1 MDPSSSSI
9 TAAVTVEARGV
20 RFDDECVLIPS
31 PQPRSRMPK
40 LLAKP
45 SSFIFK
51 RKDVASPTSPH
62 DHDASRSPAFPRPA
76 LSRKFSLNE
85 GKPPPAPIQR
95 RSSLPPP
102 SRARH
107 ARRASLPPS
116 HLVTVPL
123 RPCCPNCFS
132 ATESAALQ
140 GDNWTE
146 SFSRAARRRRS
157 ASVDNHP
164 CPPHLLA
171 DSGATI
177 QWSTVAESTSTTPFL
192 SVLVVDEANRNVTP
206 GATDDDVASAG
217 VSDEQGS
224 NAILNGLDHL
234 SVQDSDDDILP
245 PMLSRHKPWLSP
257 VPSNNPSADDLS
269 PASAAAEDADGLRMC
284 SSPASTSIS
293 PPASPLPQT
302 PSSSTFPTPVS
313 SPTISSPTRQRER
326 EASPR
331 IPNSFRIPKG
341 ASLVRAGSDILK
353 GVRVL
358 GGGPI

>member
-1 MDPSSSSI
+1 MTSVSSFRTPSLALACQNSLPSHHRSFSSEETSPLPPLLMTMTHPGLQSSLDPRKHRFSSSSHPL
-9 TAAVTVEARGV
+9 TSNR
-20 RFDDECVLIPS
+20 LLS
-31 PQPRSRMPK
+31 PR
-40 LLAKP
+40 
-45 SSFIFK
+45 I
-51 RKDVASPTSPH
+51 
-62 DHDASRSPAFPRPA
+62 
-76 LSRKFSLNE
+76 SRKFSLNE
-85 GKPPPAPIQR
+85 GNPPPPPIQR

-107 ARRASLPPS
+107 ARRPSLPSSP
-116 HLVTVPL
+116 LLTIPL

-146 SFSRAARRRRS
+146 RFSRAARRRRS
-157 ASVDNHP
+157 ASADNHP

-192 SVLVVDEANRNVTP
+192 SVLLVDESNHQATP
-206 GATDDDVASAG
+206 GATDDDAASAG

-224 NAILNGLDHL
+224 NAVLNGLDHL
-234 SVQDSDDDILP
+234 SVQDPDDDILL

-257 VPSNNPSADDLS
+257 IPSNNPSADDLS
-269 PASAAAEDADGLRMC
+269 PASAAAEDADGLRLC

-326 EASPR
+326 DASPR
-331 IPNSFRIPKG
+331 ISIHS
-341 ASLVRAGSDILK
+341 ASRKVRRSC
-353 GVRVL
+353 VL
-358 GGGPI
+358 AQTSSRASAC